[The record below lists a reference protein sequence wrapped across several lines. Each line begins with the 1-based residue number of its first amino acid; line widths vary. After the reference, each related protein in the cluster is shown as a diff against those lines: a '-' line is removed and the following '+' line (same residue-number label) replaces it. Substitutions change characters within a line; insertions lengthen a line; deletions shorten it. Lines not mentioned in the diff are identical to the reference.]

1 MRKSR
6 TSTFRPTVSSTPDL
20 TSRLLR
26 HERWIV
32 GGGVALL
39 VALSG
44 AYVVTGAGMGGA
56 MAMQPSVGALII
68 MWWVMMAAMMVPS
81 AAPAILLY
89 ANVRTMRGS
98 DGPIV
103 ASWVFLSG
111 YLALW
116 LLFSIAAAMAQRVLT
131 GPSMT
136 LDSRPVEAAVLI
148 AAGLYQ
154 LSPLKGACLS
164 QCRAPA
170 QFISRHWRPGWSGAL
185 RLGLLH
191 GAYCVGCCW
200 LLMALL
206 FVGGVMNLLYVVAIA
221 LLVAIEKLAP
231 RGKWIGQVTGLALI
245 FWGAARLLA

>member
-1 MRKSR
+1 M
-6 TSTFRPTVSSTPDL
+6 
-20 TSRLLR
+20 LR

-32 GGGVALL
+32 GGGIALL

-44 AYVVTGAGMGGA
+44 AYVATGAGMSGA
-56 MAMQPSVGALII
+56 MAMQPSVGAVII
-68 MWWVMMAAMMVPS
+68 MWWVMMAAMMLPS

-98 DGPIV
+98 DSPI
-103 ASWVFLSG
+103 AATWVFLSG

-116 LLFSIAAAMAQRVLT
+116 LLFSIAAAIAQWLLT
-131 GPSMT
+131 GPAMA
-136 LDSRPVEAAVLI
+136 LDSRPGEAAVLI

-170 QFISRHWRPGWSGAL
+170 QFISRHWRPGWGGAL

-221 LLVAIEKLAP
+221 LLVTIEKLAP

-245 FWGAARLLA
+245 VWGAARLLA